1 MLAVPTLTPVIIGCV
16 AGAVCP
22 AGIVMLAADMVS
34 LEVSVLAR
42 DTVTPPAGAGV
53 GNVTGKNTCAP
64 NPTVAL
70 DGKPIAP
77 TFTTFTVAV
86 VSASA
91 AALAWITDVPT
102 AMPVTGTVTL
112 VLVAAKVTVVGTV
125 TAAGLLE
132 LILTTRP
139 LAGAGPER
147 FSVKSCVPFTP
158 IVRVCCW
165 KLRVAATCTAFV
177 SPKKPGAEALMLAD
191 PRLADQKRVLF
202 RSVLRPVHPDR
213 EGLLLET
220 EGSCDLYRLRVS
232 EEARGRGADVGRSEI
247 DAADGRLLSGS
258 GRPLRNGHARWRYRY
273 LRSIAAGERDGNT
286 AERRAR
292 DQAHGERHGLARTHG
307 DIREQRDGAHH
318 GDGDT
323 RHSGVVSWRSRQDG
337 GGADG
342 CACGRKRRGGGARG
356 ECHRGR
362 LEGYEPR
369 EIGQRDRHAA
379 GRRRTAEREGPV
391 DRARQPY
398 GPRGQRHRN
407 NRRRHIYRSEER
419 RV

>member
-1 MLAVPTLTPVIIGCV
+1 MMLAVPTLTPVIIGCV

-42 DTVTPPAGAGV
+42 DTVTPPAGAGA

-64 NPTVAL
+64 NPTVTL

-91 AALAWITDVPT
+91 AALAWITDVPM

-165 KLRVAATCTAFV
+165 KLRVAATCTVFL
-177 SPKKPGAEALMLAD
+177 SPKKPGAEALMSAD
-191 PRLADQKRVLF
+191 PRL
-202 RSVLRPVHPDR
+202 
-213 EGLLLET
+213 T
-220 EGSCDLYRLRVS
+220 
-232 EEARGRGADVGRSEI
+232 
-247 DAADGRLLSGS
+247 
-258 GRPLRNGHARWRYRY
+258 PLA
-273 LRSIAAGERDGNT
+273 L
-286 AERRAR
+286 
-292 DQAHGERHGLARTHG
+292 
-307 DIREQRDGAHH
+307 
-318 GDGDT
+318 
-323 RHSGVVSWRSRQDG
+323 G
-337 GGADG
+337 G
-342 CACGRKRRGGGARG
+342 
-356 ECHRGR
+356 
-362 LEGYEPR
+362 
-369 EIGQRDRHAA
+369 
-379 GRRRTAEREGPV
+379 
-391 DRARQPY
+391 
-398 GPRGQRHRN
+398 
-407 NRRRHIYRSEER
+407 
-419 RV
+419 